1 MGAEARIERAFRAT
15 EARELPLLHSA
26 FFYKKYRVLKMSKMR

>member
-26 FFYKKYRVLKMSKMR
+26 YVIKSIVF